1 LEGTTFINLIEIL
14 RRAKARFF
22 SGHSSSV
29 FRGMSIL
36 LLGTLLGR
44 GIGVLATP
52 IITRIYSPSDF
63 GVMAVFASSIL
74 IASTAITLRYEDALP
89 LPRRAETA
97 FNLLALLALL
107 LVISG
112 IVISVVLW
120 IYADFLLR
128 LVSAEILAPWWILIP
143 IGILL
148 RAGYQIMSLWATRER
163 AYKIISK
170 TNVSQSVTGAIAKIG
185 LGLLGFKPFGLLVGH
200 ILNEAGGLIL
210 FAKSFG
216 SSFRRYLK
224 FLSWRR
230 IGLVAW
236 HFRDYPIYRVP
247 ARTLMLFSSQAP
259 LILSAMLYDSE
270 TTGQL
275 ALAFSMLA
283 LPVSLSSRNT
293 AKAFYAEA
301 SSLGA
306 RNSCKIREMLAGI
319 LIRMGVLAI
328 LPTAALYFLSPY
340 LFPII
345 FGSGWEQ
352 AGVFA
357 SNLAVCLAF
366 QFLYAPASYVYYVY
380 SGHTSL
386 LFLNVQRAVLVVCV
400 YIVCD
405 YLSMSAEDA
414 VLAYG
419 IAISIH
425 YAISIVHAYR
435 FIPMTPISDQ

>member
-1 LEGTTFINLIEIL
+1 
-14 RRAKARFF
+14 
-22 SGHSSSV
+22 
-29 FRGMSIL
+29 MSIL

-44 GIGVLATP
+44 GVGVLSTP
-52 IITRIYSPSDF
+52 IITRIYAPSDF
-63 GVMAVFASSIL
+63 GVMAVFASFVL

-97 FNLLALLALL
+97 FNLLALLVLL
-107 LVISG
+107 LVVSG
-112 IVISVVLW
+112 VTISVALS
-120 IYADFLLR
+120 IYADYLLR
-128 LVSAEILAPWWILIP
+128 LFSVEVLAPWWILIP
-143 IGILL
+143 IGISL
-148 RAGYQIMSLWATRER
+148 RAGYQIMALWATRER

-185 LGLLGFKPFGLLVGH
+185 LGLLGLKPFGLLVGH
-200 ILNEAGGLIL
+200 ILNEAGGLIFFL
-210 FAKSFG
+210 KSFIG
-216 SSFRRYLK
+216 SFRRYWK
-224 FLSWRR
+224 FLSWKR
-230 IGLVAW
+230 IRFVAW
-236 HFRDYPIYRVP
+236 HYRDYPVYRVP

-259 LILSAMLYDSE
+259 LILSAIFYDSE
-270 TTGQL
+270 ATGQL

-283 LPVSLSSRNT
+283 LPVSLSSRTT

-301 SSLGA
+301 STLGG
-306 RNSCKIREMLAGI
+306 RNSSRIREMLASI
-319 LIRMGVLAI
+319 LIRMAALAI
-328 LPTAALYFLSPY
+328 LPTAVLYFLSPY
-340 LFPII
+340 LFPIV

-366 QFLYAPASYVYYVY
+366 QFLYAPASYVYYLY

-400 YIVCD
+400 YISAD

-435 FIPMTPISDQ
+435 FIPKTAITNQ